1 MEKIL
6 ARLSLREKIG
16 QMLMFDFRKWQNSNE
31 DKQSDYHVM
40 SDEVR
45 GMIRKHKLGNVI
57 LFAENFDNVEQVT
70 RLNAAFQDSVEND
83 IPMLIG
89 VDQEGG
95 RVVRMSHGCSLPGNM
110 ALSASGSVENAYTAG
125 LITGKELAAVG
136 INVDFAPSVDINN
149 NPNNPV
155 INVRSYSS
163 DQNITAEYGTAMAK
177 GLQAAGVAATAKHF
191 PGHGNTNVD
200 SHTGLPAIFSTY
212 EELMDFEVVPFADAI
227 KNGCMMI
234 MSGHIQFPNI
244 EKASVISK
252 QDKKEMTLPA
262 TLSKVFLTDILRDQL
277 GFKGV
282 LITDSMQMQAIS
294 SHIGSELANVLAINA
309 GVDMLLMCT
318 SLRSLKDDDKLGKL
332 IDNIVTAVE
341 DGRIPM
347 SRIDESVMRILNV
360 KKALGLFD
368 APKTSVEEKVAAALK
383 EVGCE
388 ANRAAERMI
397 CTEGVTVLNNNGVLP
412 ISTEG
417 KKTAVFAA
425 YANKVNAF
433 KLALA
438 RLESE
443 GKLSGVDYTPYIY
456 ANKKVLDD
464 EAKAIIDSCDNII
477 IETETEANM
486 AHANWYISF
495 PRAVCDYAKSV
506 GKKVVVV
513 SAFMPYDAGIYRDAD
528 GLVLCYCA
536 KPVPGAVVADIN
548 STLAYGANIPAAFE
562 VILGK
567 AKAKGRLT
575 IDVPEMDENGKFDLN
590 AVVYPIGSGMDLN

>member
-227 KNGCMMI
+227 KNDCMMI

-443 GKLSGVDYTPYIY
+443 GKLSNVDYTPYIY

>member
-227 KNGCMMI
+227 KNDCMMI

-443 GKLSGVDYTPYIY
+443 GKLSNVDYTPYIC

>member
-45 GMIRKHKLGNVI
+45 DMIRRHKLGNVI

-212 EELMDFEVVPFADAI
+212 EELMNFEVVPFADAI
-227 KNGCMMI
+227 KNDCMMI

-309 GVDMLLMCT
+309 GVDILLMCT
-318 SLRSLKDDDKLGKL
+318 SLRSLKDDEKLGKL
-332 IDNIVTAVE
+332 IDNIVAAVE

-347 SRIDESVMRILNV
+347 ARIDESVMRILNV

-412 ISTEG
+412 VSTEG

-443 GKLSGVDYTPYIY
+443 GKLSDVDYTPYVY

-464 EAKAIIDSCDNII
+464 EAKAIIDGCDNII

-495 PRAVCDYAKSV
+495 PRAVCDYAKSI

>member
-155 INVRSYSS
+155 INVRSFSS

-212 EELMDFEVVPFADAI
+212 EELMNFEVVPFADAI
-227 KNGCMMI
+227 KNDCMMI

-341 DGRIPM
+341 DGRISM

-388 ANRAAERMI
+388 ANRTAERMI

-443 GKLSGVDYTPYIY
+443 GKLSNVDYTPYIY
-456 ANKKVLDD
+456 ANKKALDD
-464 EAKAIIDSCDNII
+464 EAKAIIDSCDNIV

-590 AVVYPIGSGMDLN
+590 AVVYPIGSGIDLN

>member
-227 KNGCMMI
+227 KNDCMMI